1 MKTRL
6 LTLALAVACA
16 VSGAW
21 AQEDSDQRRERENN
35 IDITEIYNRQATQL
49 AKQMKLN
56 KKEKELFTI
65 LYLDYQ
71 NARHNA
77 ANPTGGDTEGAEQ
90 QADLK
95 EITDDEALEMIEANF
110 DRQEKQ
116 LAVDREYL
124 PKFLEIIT
132 PAQAARMFLQ
142 QGMRPQSSSQR
153 GQGGPGGGMGGPGG
167 GMGGPGG
174 GGPGGF

>member
-1 MKTRL
+1 MA
-6 LTLALAVACA
+6 LALACMAQ
-16 VSGAW
+16 GAW
-21 AQEDSDQRRERENN
+21 AQEDNDQRRERENN

-49 AKQMKLN
+49 AKQMKLD

-95 EITDDEALEMIEANF
+95 EISDEEAMVMIEANF

-142 QGMRPQSSSQR
+142 QGMRPQSGNQR
-153 GQGGPGGGMGGPGG
+153 GQGGGPGGDMGGPGG

-174 GGPGGF
+174 GPGGF

>member
-1 MKTRL
+1 MHTKA
-6 LTLALAVACA
+6 LTLLLAFCALTAA
-16 VSGAW
+16 
-21 AQEDSDQRRERENN
+21 AQESSDQRRERENN
-35 IDITEIYNRQATQL
+35 VDITEIYNRQATQL
-49 AKQMKLN
+49 AKQMKLSGDT
-56 KKEKELFTI
+56 KDLFTI

-77 ANPTGGDTEGAEQ
+77 ANPEGGDSEGTEQ

-132 PAQAARMFLQ
+132 PAQAARLFLQ
-142 QGMRPQSSSQR
+142 QGMRPTSGNQR
-153 GQGGPGGGMGGPGG
+153 GQGGGPDGGMGGGPGG

>member
-1 MKTRL
+1 MHTRL
-6 LTLALAVACA
+6 LTLALLLCA
-16 VSGAW
+16 LTAT
-21 AQEDSDQRRERENN
+21 AQESSDQRRERENN

-49 AKQMKLN
+49 AKQMKLDSDT
-56 KKEKELFTI
+56 KELFTI

-77 ANPTGGDTEGAEQ
+77 ANPTGGDSEGTEQ

-95 EITDDEALEMIEANF
+95 EITDDEALELIEKNF

-116 LAVDREYL
+116 LAVDKEYL

-142 QGMRPQSSSQR
+142 QGMRPTSGNQR
-153 GQGGPGGGMGGPGG
+153 GGRDGGPDGMGGGPGGMGGPGG
-167 GMGGPGG
+167 G
-174 GGPGGF
+174 PGGF